1 MHKSNGYWTIRNRMI
16 LVASAA
22 MLAIVALGGIQFMAA
37 EAVKSR
43 TYRVAQ
49 LKEAVTV
56 LAEARRKNIELL
68 LAAMDSIIDKA
79 EGSINPERQQVIQET
94 VGFIQGNLDH
104 IVELGTQ
111 VQADAVTGT
120 LKADFAALAASIQVD
135 LRSAIESNADE
146 AAFAKIDDV
155 IDGAGERFAESLAV
169 IETAANSLME
179 EQLSAAETSVDRS
192 LSAAIV
198 ASLVAAAILLPLVV
212 LVTRGILRGLSGLT
226 ETMTRL
232 AQGDLAADVPYTANR
247 DELGTMAGAVQVFKE
262 NAGEIERLRTEREN
276 QERTAAE
283 ERRAAMLALAA
294 EFETSVKSVVD
305 AVSAT
310 AQDMSGTSERAMTAT
325 QEAVHEA
332 EEVASN
338 SQETNAAVQA
348 VATAAEELSS
358 SIAEINRRVSES
370 AQMTREASTTAR
382 STNDQVRGLAEAAE
396 KIGDVI
402 ALIQSIAEQTNLLAL
417 NATIEAARAG
427 DAGKGFSVVASEVKS
442 LATQTAKATED
453 ISEQIASIQS
463 ATGSAVE
470 AIARIT
476 ETTEQ
481 IDGITAAVAASV
493 EQQGAATQ
501 EISQSAQQAARSV
514 EQTAETIQRVS
525 QRSTETG
532 RSVGDVSQ
540 AASRLDSEFT
550 ALRSQVETFIGR
562 IRAA

>member
-1 MHKSNGYWTIRNRMI
+1 MRESNGFWTIRNRMI

-22 MLAIVALGGIQFMAA
+22 LLAIAALGGIQFVAT
-37 EAVKSR
+37 EAVKSKTGR
-43 TYRVAQ
+43 ATE

-56 LAEARRKNIELL
+56 VSEARRKNIELL

-79 EGSINPERQQVIQET
+79 EGSINPERQQVIQEA
-94 VGFIQGNLDH
+94 VGYIRDNLDH
-104 IVELGTQ
+104 IVELGSQ
-111 VQADAVTGT
+111 VQADTVAGA
-120 LKADFAALAASIQVD
+120 LESDFEALASSIQVD
-135 LRSAIESNADE
+135 LRQAIESNAGE

-155 IDGAGERFAESLAV
+155 IDGAGERFSESLAV
-169 IETAANSLME
+169 IETRANALME

-192 LSAAIV
+192 LLAAIL

-212 LVTRGILRGLSGLT
+212 FVTRGILRGLSGLT
-226 ETMTRL
+226 ATMIRL
-232 AQGDLAADVPYTANR
+232 AQGDLAVEVPFTANR
-247 DELGTMAGAVQVFKE
+247 DELGTMAGTVQVFKE

-276 QERTAAE
+276 QERAAAE
-283 ERRAAMLALAA
+283 ERRAAMLALSA
-294 EFETSVKSVVD
+294 EFESSVKSVVD

-310 AQDMSGTSERAMTAT
+310 AQEMSGTSERAMIAT

-332 EEVASN
+332 EEVAVN
-338 SQETNAAVQA
+338 SRETNAAVQA

-370 AQMTREASTTAR
+370 AQITREASDTAR
-382 STNDQVRGLAEAAE
+382 STNEQVRGLAEAAE
-396 KIGDVI
+396 RIGDVV

-453 ISEQIASIQS
+453 IAGQIAAIQS
-463 ATGSAVE
+463 ATGAAVT

-501 EISQSAQQAARSV
+501 EISHSAQQAARTV
-514 EQTAETIQRVS
+514 EQTAETIQKVS

-540 AASRLDSEFT
+540 AAARLDNEFV
-550 ALRSQVETFIGR
+550 ALRSQVETFIER

>member
-1 MHKSNGYWTIRNRMI
+1 
-16 LVASAA
+16 
-22 MLAIVALGGIQFMAA
+22 MAA

>member
-1 MHKSNGYWTIRNRMI
+1 MRESNGYWTIRNRMI

-22 MLAIVALGGIQFMAA
+22 LLAIAALGGIQFVAT
-37 EAVKSR
+37 EAVKSKTGR
-43 TYRVAQ
+43 ATE
-49 LKEAVTV
+49 LKKAVTV
-56 LAEARRKNIELL
+56 VSEARRKNIELL

-79 EGSINPERQQVIQET
+79 EGSINPERQQVIQEA
-94 VGFIQGNLDH
+94 VGYIRDNLDH
-104 IVELGTQ
+104 IVELGSQ
-111 VQADAVTGT
+111 VQADTVAGA
-120 LKADFAALAASIQVD
+120 LESDFEALASSIQVD
-135 LRSAIESNADE
+135 LRQAIESNAGE

-155 IDGAGERFAESLAV
+155 IDGAGERFSESLAV
-169 IETAANSLME
+169 IETRANALME

-192 LSAAIV
+192 LLAAIL

-212 LVTRGILRGLSGLT
+212 FVTRGILRGLSGLT
-226 ETMTRL
+226 ATMIRL
-232 AQGDLAADVPYTANR
+232 AQGDLSVEVPFTANR
-247 DELGTMAGAVQVFKE
+247 DELGTMAGTVQVFKE

-276 QERTAAE
+276 QERAAAE
-283 ERRAAMLALAA
+283 ERRAAMLALSA
-294 EFETSVKSVVD
+294 EFESSVKSVVD

-310 AQDMSGTSERAMTAT
+310 AQEMSGTSERAMIAT

-332 EEVASN
+332 EEVAVN
-338 SQETNAAVQA
+338 SRETNAAVQA

-370 AQMTREASTTAR
+370 AQITREASDTAR
-382 STNDQVRGLAEAAE
+382 STNEQVRGLAEAAE
-396 KIGDVI
+396 RIGDVV

-453 ISEQIASIQS
+453 IAGQIAAIQS
-463 ATGSAVE
+463 ATGAAVT

-501 EISQSAQQAARSV
+501 EISHSAQQAARTV
-514 EQTAETIQRVS
+514 EQTAETIQKVS

-540 AASRLDSEFT
+540 AAARLDNEFV
-550 ALRSQVETFIGR
+550 ALRSQVETFIER